1 MTVAQITPFDGKVAL
16 WHWRGA
22 AVAENTIE
30 DLVRT
35 IKQWSPYVTQVWV
48 KTSDGSDWMSQY
60 DTKPSMAISGPASI
74 ARWVQ
79 VLEANGMEFHA
90 WCVPKGQNIEAE
102 ADIIT
107 QTCQVPGVRSMI
119 MDIEPY
125 AGFWQAGSAP
135 IRPFMTRI
143 RRGVGGK
150 FHIGMSMDPR
160 RQHYNTIFPSE
171 WKPFINSVHP
181 QTYWAS
187 FQRPIQEVIDE
198 VYQVWGNYGLPIFPA
213 LQGNAPAAE
222 ITQARNYA
230 MQQYKAAGL
239 SWWRFGVIGSSQF
252 PAINQPMKPGPVTP
266 PPPTAP
272 PPGGGG
278 FGQEIVVTPDNDP
291 RFTFGTYNGQPP
303 SQVFQTF
310 PGTWGWQVR
319 YKPTVATQTQAWA
332 LWTPGITRSGW
343 YEISVFVPA
352 RHATTASARYRL
364 YGAVGQPSLLQI
376 NINQSAYRNLW
387 VPLGVYQ
394 LNANDGRSGVVFL
407 NDLTSE
413 SNQEIAF
420 DAVRWREVV
429 GTNPST
435 QYLADGYDVPMGTST
450 ERADTQIWP
459 GNWFDA
465 TGFAVRY
472 FMGQPAEAYHTGA
485 DLNLNQPFWD
495 ADAHSPV
502 YAAASGVVTFAGRL
516 TGWGNVVVIRHDPL
530 VTNGKVMYGRYAHV
544 EQIVVRVGD
553 RVQRGQQVANVGN
566 AEGAFPY
573 HLHFDLSQTN
583 ILETDPFD
591 WPRLDL
597 NRLLANYSNPQ
608 EFVRSNRPARR

>member
-1 MTVAQITPFDGKVAL
+1 MPAAQITPFDGKVAF

-48 KTSDGSDWMSQY
+48 KTSDGDDWMSTF
-60 DTKPSMAISGPASI
+60 DTKPAMAISGPASI

-90 WCVPKGQNIEAE
+90 WCVPKGLNIEAE
-102 ADIIT
+102 ADLII
-107 QTCQVPGVRSMI
+107 QACQVPGVRSMI
-119 MDIEPY
+119 LDIEPY
-125 AGFWQAGSAP
+125 AGFWQGGSTA

-160 RQHYNTIFPSE
+160 RHHYNSIFPNE

-187 FQRPIQEVIDE
+187 FQRPVQEVIDE
-198 VYQVWGNYGLPIFPA
+198 VYQVWGNYGLPIFLA
-213 LQGNAPAAE
+213 LQGNAPATE
-222 ITQARNYA
+222 IQQARSYA
-230 MQQYKAAGL
+230 IQQYKASGL
-239 SWWRFGVIGSSQF
+239 SWWRFGVVGSTQF
-252 PAINQPMKPGPVTP
+252 AAINQPMKPGPVTP
-266 PPPTAP
+266 TPPSAP
-272 PPGGGG
+272 PPGSGTY
-278 FGQEIVVTPDNDP
+278 GQEIVVTPDNDP
-291 RFTFGTYNGQPP
+291 RFTFGTYNGLPP

-319 YKPTVATQTQAWA
+319 YKATVPTQTQAWA

-352 RHATTASARYRL
+352 RHATTTSARYRL

-387 VPLGVYQ
+387 VPLGIYQ

-407 NDLTSE
+407 NDLTGE
-413 SNQEIAF
+413 SNLEIAF
-420 DAVRWREVV
+420 DAVRWREIV
-429 GTNPST
+429 GANPSSP
-435 QYLADGYDVPMGTST
+435 YLADGYDAPIGTST
-450 ERADTQIWP
+450 ERADTQVWP

-472 FMGQPAEAYHTGA
+472 FLGQPAEAYHSGS

-502 YAAASGVVTFAGRL
+502 YAAASGVVIFAGRL

-530 VTNGKVMYGRYAHV
+530 ITNRKVMYGRYAHM

-553 RVQRGQQVANVGN
+553 RVQRGQQIANVGN
-566 AEGAFPY
+566 AEGSFPY

-597 NRLLANYSNPQ
+597 NRLLANYSDPQ
-608 EFVRSNRPARR
+608 EFIRNNRPVRR